1 MHLHAP
7 GDQSKMTRGAPPRLD
22 RATATQSGVEL
33 WLFKSSVTPPLAVNG
48 KLLKPGIVARGG
60 ARRAGYHACGTRT
73 NAA

>member
-33 WLFKSSVTPPLAVNG
+33 WLFKSSVTPPL
-48 KLLKPGIVARGG
+48 LLMLTASF
-60 ARRAGYHACGTRT
+60 
-73 NAA
+73 